1 MEHRYGEVELTLL
14 DRDGTPLADASVA
27 VEQRRHAFAFGNI
40 AFDLVR
46 MVGGPDPEATAAGRG
61 LRLGRRRSTSS
72 ATPTCWLGLFDT
84 ATLPF
89 YWGRYEP
96 RRGAPDAARLSRGRD
111 WLAERGVRLKGHPLV
126 WHTVQPDWLL
136 GLPLDEVE
144 RLLRARVREVVAASP
159 GCIDDLGRHQ
169 RGGHHAGVR
178 ERRRTPSPG
187 SPGARGRIHMVR
199 LAFEEARAA
208 NPAATLVLNDFD
220 LSSAYECL
228 IEGVLE
234 AGVRIDAIGL
244 QTHMHQGYRG
254 EEEMLEMLDRFAR
267 YGLPLHLTET
277 SLVSG
282 HLMPPDI
289 VDLNDYRIADW
300 PTTPEGE
307 ARQADEIVR
316 HYRTL
321 VGHPAV
327 RAITYWGLTDS
338 GAWLGAP
345 VGLVRR
351 DGTPKPAYEAL
362 RDLIR
367 GEWWLAPTTMRT
379 DEAGRIRVRGFEGDY
394 AVGGATIAR
403 RASRISAGS
412 IPRDRAG
419 SPFDTLT
426 TTPVQ
431 SRHPMGTFPPSATG
445 GAARS

>member
-1 MEHRYGEVELTLL
+1 MADAAGLAHRMGEVELTLL
-14 DRDGTPLADASVA
+14 DGHGALLADTLVTVA
-27 VEQRRHAFAFGNI
+27 QVRHAFAFGNI

-46 MVGGPDPEATAAGRG
+46 MVGGPDTQAVTGVEGFGADATLDLERYAA
-61 LRLGRRRSTSS
+61 L
-72 ATPTCWLGLFDT
+72 WLGLFDT

-96 RRGAPDAARLSRGRD
+96 VRGATDATRLHRTAD

-136 GLPLDEVE
+136 GLPPDEVE
-144 RLLRARVREVVAASP
+144 RLLRDRVRDVVGGFA
-159 GCIDDLGRHQ
+159 GRVDAWDAINEAVIMPVFAN
-169 RGGHHAGVR
+169 GENAI
-178 ERRRTPSPG
+178 TPLAR
-187 SPGARGRIHMVR
+187 ARGRIHMVR

-234 AGVRIDAIGL
+234 AGIQVDAIGL

-254 EEEMLEMLDRFAR
+254 EAATLEMLDRFAR
-267 YGLPLHLTET
+267 YGLPLQLTET

-282 HLMPPDI
+282 HLMPADI
-289 VDLNDYRIADW
+289 VDLNDYRVPDW
-300 PTTPEGE
+300 PTTPDGE
-307 ARQADEIVR
+307 ARQADELVR

-327 RAITYWGLTDS
+327 QAITYWGLTDS

-345 VGLVRR
+345 VGLVRA

-362 RDLIR
+362 RHLLRD
-367 GEWWLAPTTMRT
+367 EWWLPPTELRT
-379 DEAGRIRVRGFEGDY
+379 DPRGRLRVRGFLGDY
-394 AVGGATIAR
+394 RVSTPDASAPFVVAPGLGAA
-403 RASRISAGS
+403 
-412 IPRDRAG
+412 
-419 SPFDTLT
+419 
-426 TTPVQ
+426 
-431 SRHPMGTFPPSATG
+431 SATLG
-445 GAARS
+445 V